1 MKKLMQYNEKKMAT
15 TEQRISDAEK
25 ALSEVDPSDYVAL
38 TEAQAAIDE
47 LKVRMEKLESE
58 WFEVAEKLGM

>member
-1 MKKLMQYNEKKMAT
+1 MQSNEKKMAT

-58 WFEVAEKLGM
+58 WFEAAEKLGV